1 MFFLL
6 KKVRATGDGPNC
18 IKCYCC
24 ATLKADAFY
33 SLALFIREV
42 MVLLRWIFFSPD
54 ACQAIK
60 DDDLVLFFSPCFCA
74 TVQSNSSSP
83 WVKNLASLLMVCTST
98 ELITKAFST
107 VNFTQILWV
116 HKVCAKNLNVEN
128 V

>member
-1 MFFLL
+1 MLLLCYFESRCILFSSSFFYG
-6 KKVRATGDGPNC
+6 GDGV
-18 IKCYCC
+18 
-24 ATLKADAFY
+24 AQVD
-33 SLALFIREV
+33 
-42 MVLLRWIFFSPD
+42 FFSPD

-74 TVQSNSSSP
+74 TVQSNNSSP

-107 VNFTQILWV
+107 VNFTQILRI
-116 HKVCAKNLNVEN
+116 HKVCAKNLNLEN